1 MVHARGHGTV
11 SACRRGRCR
20 APSPCRTR
28 DSWGKPSP
36 WAAGPSWP
44 RRGSPPG
51 PGPGPTAPARPA
63 VAGSG
68 PPGLR
73 DGSAPC
79 SGRARGAPRHPA
91 QGGSSLQRS
100 ARRPVRRGRAAGRP
114 PRRLEPRPPLPGIS
128 YTGVILPPPQRDVRP
143 TATYS
148 VPKADQPHLLERFR
162 RQRGAELPPG
172 PYESWRVKLSEGTS
186 QATAIMYR
194 SGKLVISGP
203 APAFDHAVSIV
214 EAVGKPI
221 APKRPTRPATSQP
234 AKAPPETEPH
244 IGTDE
249 AGKGDFFGPLVT
261 AGVYVDERT
270 AKLLRT
276 LGVRD
281 SKLVGDRELRG
292 LAGNIRDVVEDEKRA
307 VIIVAPKRYNE
318 LYKQMRSEGKNLNTL
333 LAWAHTRAIEDLIGH
348 GLKPTFILSDQF
360 GDKRYIESRL
370 MVDTRLSGVPV
381 LQMHRAEAD
390 VAVAAASILARD
402 GFLRWLEQAGETP
415 RGPLPKGA
423 APKRTGAGKP

>member
-1 MVHARGHGTV
+1 M
-11 SACRRGRCR
+11 
-20 APSPCRTR
+20 
-28 DSWGKPSP
+28 
-36 WAAGPSWP
+36 
-44 RRGSPPG
+44 
-51 PGPGPTAPARPA
+51 PA
-63 VAGSG
+63 
-68 PPGLR
+68 
-73 DGSAPC
+73 
-79 SGRARGAPRHPA
+79 
-91 QGGSSLQRS
+91 
-100 ARRPVRRGRAAGRP
+100 
-114 PRRLEPRPPLPGIS
+114 
-128 YTGVILPPPQRDVRP
+128 PQREVRP

-148 VPKADQPHLLERFR
+148 VAKADQAALLEQFR
-162 RQRGAELPPG
+162 RQLSAELPPG

-194 SGKLVISGP
+194 SGKLVIAGY
-203 APAFDHAVSIV
+203 APAFDHAMAMA
-214 EAVGKPI
+214 EAVAKPV
-221 APKRPTRPATSQP
+221 APKRSPSRPATG
-234 AKAPPETEPH
+234 AAAEAPSETESH

-270 AKLLRT
+270 AGLLRT

-292 LAGNIRDVVEDEKRA
+292 LATNIRDVVEDEKRA

-348 GLKPTFILSDQF
+348 GLKPKFILSDQF

-402 GFLRWLEQAGETP
+402 AFLRWLDEAGKALGLTV
-415 RGPLPKGA
+415 PKGA
-423 APKRTGAGKP
+423 SPKVIETGKLLVSRLGADALKDYAKVSFKTMNSIVPGSGPAVA

>member
-1 MVHARGHGTV
+1 M
-11 SACRRGRCR
+11 
-20 APSPCRTR
+20 
-28 DSWGKPSP
+28 
-36 WAAGPSWP
+36 
-44 RRGSPPG
+44 
-51 PGPGPTAPARPA
+51 PT
-63 VAGSG
+63 
-68 PPGLR
+68 
-73 DGSAPC
+73 
-79 SGRARGAPRHPA
+79 
-91 QGGSSLQRS
+91 
-100 ARRPVRRGRAAGRP
+100 
-114 PRRLEPRPPLPGIS
+114 
-128 YTGVILPPPQRDVRP
+128 PQREVRP

-148 VPKADQPHLLERFR
+148 VAKADQPHLLEEFR

-172 PYESWRVKLSEGTS
+172 PYESWRVKLSGGTS
-186 QATAIMYR
+186 QATAIMYQ
-194 SGKLVISGP
+194 SGKLVIAGH
-203 APAFDHAVSIV
+203 APAFDHAVGIV
-214 EAVGKPI
+214 QAVAKPV
-221 APKRPTRPATSQP
+221 APKRPPANVPT
-234 AKAPPETEPH
+234 AAAAAAPSETEPH

-270 AKLLRT
+270 AMLLRT

-292 LAGNIRDVVEDEKRA
+292 LATNIRQVVEEEKRA

-348 GLKPTFILSDQF
+348 GLKPKFILSDQF

-370 MVDTRLSGVPV
+370 MADTRLSGVPV

-402 GFLRWLEQAGETP
+402 AFLRWLDQAGKALGLTV
-415 RGPLPKGA
+415 PKGA
-423 APKRTGAGKP
+423 SPKVIETGKLLVTRLGADALKDYAKVSFKTMNQIVPGSGPAVA